1 VRKIAEA
8 VPQAQI
14 VVFRLGGEEFGV
26 DVFSVL
32 EILRH
37 QQVTPVPR
45 APAFVEG
52 VIDVRGTLIPVV
64 DLRKRFELAEAP
76 IDGQTRIVVTQ
87 YEDERLGLV
96 VDAVSEVLRVAESAI
111 SDPPQYVR
119 GLAAEYVR
127 GMVRVEE
134 RLVVLLEVERI
145 LSSQERIALEG
156 AELAPDAGPAP
167 GRKKRPA
174 ERKA

>member
-14 VVFRLGGEEFGV
+14 VVFRLGDEEFGV

-37 QQVTPVPR
+37 QQVTPVPK

-64 DLRKRFELAEAP
+64 DLRKRFELDQAP
-76 IDGQTRIVVTQ
+76 LDGQTRIVVTQ
-87 YEDERLGLV
+87 FGGERLGLV

-111 SDPPQYVR
+111 SDPPEYVR

-127 GMVRVEE
+127 GMVRLED
-134 RLVVLLEVERI
+134 RLVVLLEVDRI
-145 LSSQERIALEG
+145 LSSKERIALEKTELG
-156 AELAPDAGPAP
+156 AAAEAAP
-167 GRKKRPA
+167 GGQRRPA
-174 ERKA
+174 TKKG